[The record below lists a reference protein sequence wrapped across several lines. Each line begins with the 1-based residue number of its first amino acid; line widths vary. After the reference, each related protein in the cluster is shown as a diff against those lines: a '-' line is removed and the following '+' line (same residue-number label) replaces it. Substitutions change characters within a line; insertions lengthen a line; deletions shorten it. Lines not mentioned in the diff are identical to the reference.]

1 MLEDCDLL
9 HNPRNVKNIDGLGSL
24 PYHYLKRDEA
34 SCRKKPEN
42 TLSYWRLVSTMGI
55 SMVLAIVIA
64 IAIGYY
70 LDKWFQTSPL
80 FFLIFMILGIVA
92 GFRNIYVIMKRAE
105 KDLK

>member
-1 MLEDCDLL
+1 VQEETRKYIKLL
-9 HNPRNVKNIDGLGSL
+9 
-24 PYHYLKRDEA
+24 A
-34 SCRKKPEN
+34 
-42 TLSYWRLVSTMGI
+42 LVSTMGI
-55 SMVLAIVIA
+55 SMVLALVIA

-92 GFRNIYVIMKRAE
+92 GFRNIYIIMKRAE

>member
-1 MLEDCDLL
+1 
-9 HNPRNVKNIDGLGSL
+9 
-24 PYHYLKRDEA
+24 
-34 SCRKKPEN
+34 
-42 TLSYWRLVSTMGI
+42 MGI

-70 LDKWFQTSPL
+70 LDKWLQTGPV

-92 GFRNIYVIMKRAE
+92 GFRNIYVIMKRTE

>member
-1 MLEDCDLL
+1 MQEETRKYIKLL
-9 HNPRNVKNIDGLGSL
+9 
-24 PYHYLKRDEA
+24 A
-34 SCRKKPEN
+34 
-42 TLSYWRLVSTMGI
+42 LVSTMGI

-80 FFLIFMILGIVA
+80 FFLIFMILGIIA
-92 GFRNIYVIMKRAE
+92 GFRNIYIIMKRAE

>member
-1 MLEDCDLL
+1 VKKETRNYIKLL
-9 HNPRNVKNIDGLGSL
+9 
-24 PYHYLKRDEA
+24 A
-34 SCRKKPEN
+34 
-42 TLSYWRLVSTMGI
+42 LVSTMGI

-70 LDKWFQTSPL
+70 LDKWLQTGPV

-92 GFRNIYVIMKRAE
+92 GFRNIYVIMKRTE